1 MKTWPIACLCLL
13 LPGALLAAPSAHQI
27 DGARRALIDCQLADP
42 AAVLDHYWLDELAEL
57 QQFALHVDDV
67 REDLSEGDQA
77 LVAQLRRSERFELT
91 EVYAAEC
98 RANSSADLRAALAR
112 MRPADPVVLRNAA
125 FVPLLTP
132 AGEYLGVGLS
142 FMQRDGVWR
151 LERLDNVV
159 LARDADSVG
168 LSRQLGARRSIE
180 DYESFE
186 ATCLADI
193 PPAPMPRL
201 ESDLADADAD
211 ADAAADDE
219 VDDYEDN
226 SRGAAQRLAAL
237 RFAEGRSERP
247 SIVAKVI
254 LAEIL
259 LRSLDF
265 AKAPTF
271 LSEGWRQRVER
282 AERLLAEARLH
293 SIDWLRMAPTLI
305 WLARAH
311 ETGAGGLSIDPV
323 LAKTYLNL
331 AASTNDP
338 TVAELIANRLEES
351 WQPVPPGTDL
361 RFEMPVEVRG
371 CD

>member
-1 MKTWPIACLCLL
+1 MKTWTIAGLCLL
-13 LPGALLAAPSAHQI
+13 LPTALLAAPSAQQI

-42 AAVLDHYWLDELAEL
+42 TAVLDHVWLDELTEL
-57 QQFALHVDDV
+57 QQFALHADDV
-67 REDLSEGDQA
+67 REDLSDGDQA
-77 LVAQLRRSERFELT
+77 LVAQLRRDRRFELN

-98 RANSSADLRAALAR
+98 HANSAAGLRAALAS
-112 MRPADPVVLRNAA
+112 MRPADPIVLRNTA

-142 FMQRDGVWR
+142 FMQRDGIWR
-151 LERLDNVV
+151 LERLDNMV
-159 LARDADSVG
+159 LGRDADSVAI
-168 LSRQLGARRSIE
+168 SRQLGARRSIE
-180 DYESFE
+180 DYESFA
-186 ATCLADI
+186 ATCLVDI

-201 ESDLADADAD
+201 ESELAD

-226 SRGAAQRLAAL
+226 SRGAVQRLAAL
-237 RFAEGRSERP
+237 RFAQGRSERP

-265 AKAPTF
+265 AKAPAF
-271 LSEGWRQRVER
+271 ASEPWRQRIER
-282 AERLLAEARLH
+282 AERLLGEARLH

-331 AASTNDP
+331 AASTNDA
-338 TVAELIANRLEES
+338 TVNELIADRLKES
-351 WQPVPPGTDL
+351 WQPLPPGIDL
-361 RFEMPVEVRG
+361 RFEMPVEARG

>member
-1 MKTWPIACLCLL
+1 MKTWPIACLVLL
-13 LPGALLAAPSAHQI
+13 LSTALLAAPSAQQI
-27 DGARRALIDCQLADP
+27 ESARRALVDCQVADP
-42 AAVLDHYWLDELAEL
+42 TVVLDRVWLDELTEL

-67 REDLSEGDQA
+67 REDLSDGDQA
-77 LVAQLRRSERFELT
+77 LVAQLRRDEHFELN

-98 RANSSADLRAALAR
+98 RANSAAGLRAALAR
-112 MRPADPVVLRNAA
+112 MRPSDPIVLRNTA

-142 FMQRDGVWR
+142 FMQRDGIWR
-151 LERLDNVV
+151 LERLDNMV
-159 LARDADSVG
+159 LGRDADSVPI
-168 LSRQLGARRSIE
+168 SRQLGARRNIE
-180 DYESFE
+180 DYEGFE
-186 ATCLADI
+186 ATCLTDI

-201 ESDLADADAD
+201 ESELAD

-226 SRGAAQRLAAL
+226 NRGAAQRLAAL
-237 RFAEGRSERP
+237 RFAEGRGERP

-265 AKAPTF
+265 ADAPEF
-271 LSEGWRQRVER
+271 ASERWRQRVER
-282 AERLLAEARLH
+282 AERLLAQARLH
-293 SIDWLRMAPTLI
+293 SIDWLRMSPILI

-311 ETGAGGLSIDPV
+311 ETGAGGLSIDPM

-331 AASTNDP
+331 AASSNDA
-338 TVAELIANRLEES
+338 TVNELIADRLKES
-351 WQPVPPGTDL
+351 WQPLPPGTDL
-361 RFEMPVEVRG
+361 RFDMPVEARG